1 MHRPKKSPA
10 FLSQNVSPLHS
21 RRIPPNHSYQ
31 LLFHQSVLRQVQP
44 LIGNHLEGGLY
55 GSAARSAYLVQ
66 GGSHHIY
73 HASTTTQGIFE
84 TGSSF
89 RVKQRTARKV

>member
-55 GSAARSAYLVQ
+55 GIAARSAYLVQ

-73 HASTTTQGIFE
+73 HACTTTQGIFE

-89 RVKQRTARKV
+89 RVKQRTVRKV